1 MDRNKYF
8 HSNSSNSSN
17 SLIVTNSIHEK
28 FDIRDYMNYDIIK
41 KILIKHPT
49 ECALFEIV
57 CILINNCINDKY
69 NDDKK

>member
-8 HSNSSNSSN
+8 HSN

>member
-1 MDRNKYF
+1 
-8 HSNSSNSSN
+8 
-17 SLIVTNSIHEK
+17 
-28 FDIRDYMNYDIIK
+28 MNYDIIK

-49 ECALFEIV
+49 ECALFEFV